1 MMDDFIIDELLNT
14 IKENLESNVNN
25 YVMYQDV
32 HKILDKHFD
41 ELREEDQKSYEDK
54 IAELEIEV
62 DYWQDRA
69 LEAESNLEDEN
80 YDE

>member
-1 MMDDFIIDELLNT
+1 MDDFIIDELLNT

-25 YVMYQDV
+25 YVMYQDI

-41 ELREEDQKSYEDK
+41 KLREEDQKFYEDK
-54 IAELEIEV
+54 IAELENDV

-69 LEAESNLEDEN
+69 LEAESNLEDED
-80 YDE
+80 YDK

>member
-1 MMDDFIIDELLNT
+1 MDDFIIDELLNT

-25 YVMYQDV
+25 YTMYQDI

-41 ELREEDQKSYEDK
+41 KLREEDREFYEEK
-54 IAELEIEV
+54 ISELENDV

-69 LEAESNLEDEN
+69 LEAESNLEDED
-80 YDE
+80 YDK

>member
-1 MMDDFIIDELLNT
+1 MDDFIIDELLNI
-14 IKENLESNVNN
+14 IKEDLENNVNN
-25 YVMYQDV
+25 YVMYQDI
-32 HKILDKHFD
+32 HKILDKHFE
-41 ELREEDQKSYEDK
+41 ELREEDRVSYEEK
-54 IAELEIEV
+54 IAELENDV

>member
-1 MMDDFIIDELLNT
+1 MDDFIIDELLNT

-25 YVMYQDV
+25 YVMYQDI
-32 HKILDKHFD
+32 HKILDKHFE
-41 ELREEDQKSYEDK
+41 ELREEDQKFYEDK

-69 LEAESNLEDEN
+69 LEAESNLEDED
-80 YDE
+80 YDK

>member
-1 MMDDFIIDELLNT
+1 MDDFIIDELLNT

-25 YVMYQDV
+25 YVMYQDI
-32 HKILDKHFD
+32 HKILDRHFD
-41 ELREEDQKSYEDK
+41 ELREEDQKFYEDK

-69 LEAESNLEDEN
+69 LEAESNLEDED
-80 YDE
+80 YDK

>member
-1 MMDDFIIDELLNT
+1 MDDFIIDELLNI
-14 IKENLESNVNN
+14 IKEDLENNVNN

-41 ELREEDQKSYEDK
+41 ELREEDQKFYEDK
-54 IAELEIEV
+54 IAELENDV

-69 LEAESNLEDEN
+69 LEAESNLEDED

>member
-1 MMDDFIIDELLNT
+1 MDDFIIDELLNI
-14 IKENLESNVNN
+14 IKEDLKNNVNN
-25 YVMYQDV
+25 YVMYQDI
-32 HKILDKHFD
+32 HKILDKHFE
-41 ELREEDQKSYEDK
+41 ELREEDREFYEEK
-54 IAELEIEV
+54 IAELENNI

>member
-1 MMDDFIIDELLNT
+1 MDDFIIDELLNT

-25 YVMYQDV
+25 YVMYQDI

-41 ELREEDQKSYEDK
+41 KLREEDREFYEDK
-54 IAELEIEV
+54 IAELENDV

-69 LEAESNLEDEN
+69 LEAESNLEDED
-80 YDE
+80 YDK